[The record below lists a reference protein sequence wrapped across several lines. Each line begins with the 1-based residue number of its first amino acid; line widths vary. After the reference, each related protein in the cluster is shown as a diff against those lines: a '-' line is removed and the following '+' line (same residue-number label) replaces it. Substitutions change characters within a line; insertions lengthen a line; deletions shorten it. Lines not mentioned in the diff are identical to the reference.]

1 MGLDRGVSKDTLRRR
16 WPAEPENE
24 YAARMNWAP
33 RGGFCTAVVFV
44 SGVCAAIAPACHR
57 HEDGRDAPSPSA
69 PAAVDRLAPG
79 ELVDGPLRAF
89 DVKLPQG
96 MQIREAFGTVIYAWG
111 PVDPMRLANYLR
123 AQVKGGSISVGA
135 AATVFDQVTVSADTK
150 RILRLRVDAAG
161 QGRAAHLEVRDVTPP
176 PPQPAADDAERWKRA
191 GLTPD
196 GKLLD
201 PAHLH

>member
-1 MGLDRGVSKDTLRRR
+1 MNPALRGCLCR
-16 WPAEPENE
+16 
-24 YAARMNWAP
+24 AAYCVPTIRLA
-33 RGGFCTAVVFV
+33 AVLAT
-44 SGVCAAIAPACHR
+44 VCVTAPACHR
-57 HEDGRDAPSPSA
+57 HDDGRDAPSPSA
-69 PAAVDRLAPG
+69 SATVDRLAPG

-89 DVKLPQG
+89 DLKLPEG
-96 MQIREAFGTVIYAWG
+96 MQIREAFGTVVYAWG

-135 AATVFDQVTVSADTK
+135 AATVFDQVTVPADAK

-161 QGRAAHLEVRDVTPP
+161 QGRSAHLEVRDVTPP

-196 GKLLD
+196 GKLID
-201 PAHLH
+201 PAHLR